1 MLAIT
6 QRRRSEHRGCQ
17 GAQHFLG
24 EIHEVAVVAV
34 GLVELEHGELGVVL
48 GRNAFVPEI
57 SVDLEHLFESAH
69 HQALEIELG
78 RDAQEEVHVERVM
91 MRLERL
97 RVRAAGNRLHHRRLD
112 LEETPARHEFAD
124 RVHNAAA
131 RLEHAARLLAHDEVH
146 VALAVLLLLVRES
159 VEFLRQRPQ
168 RLHEQ
173 TQLRH
178 FKGKLAGLG
187 LEKGSARA
195 EDVAE
200 VVMLEGLVRSLAD
213 GVARNVE
220 LDAAAHV
227 LHGRETG
234 LAHEALEHHAA
245 GDGRFHGLRLDL
257 LVGFPAPGLVQVGC
271 EVLAAEVV
279 REGGAALSQ
288 FGELRAPLRD
298 YLVFVLLQRL
308 LGHRCYTPFFK
319 LAVMKSSRSPSSTLC
334 VSPFSTPV
342 RRSLMRDWSST

>member
-1 MLAIT
+1 
-6 QRRRSEHRGCQ
+6 
-17 GAQHFLG
+17 
-24 EIHEVAVVAV
+24 
-34 GLVELEHGELGVVL
+34 
-48 GRNAFVPEI
+48 
-57 SVDLEHLFESAH
+57 
-69 HQALEIELG
+69 
-78 RDAQEEVHVERVM
+78 
-91 MRLERL
+91 MRLEGPG
-97 RVRAAGNRLHHRRLD
+97 VRAAGDRLHHRRFD
-112 LEETPARHEFAD
+112 LEETLARHEFAD
-124 RVHNAAA
+124 RVHDAAA

-159 VEFLRQRPQ
+159 VELPRQGPQ
-168 RLHEQ
+168 RLYKQ

-187 LEKGSARA
+187 LEKGSART

-200 VVMLEGLVRSLAD
+200 VVMLEGLVRNLAD
-213 GVARNVE
+213 RVAGDVD

-227 LHGRETG
+227 LHGRETR

-245 GDGRFHGLRLDL
+245 GDGCFHGLRLDL

-298 YLVFVLLQRL
+298 ELVFVLLQRL
-308 LGHRCYTPFFK
+308 LGHRCYTPFFR